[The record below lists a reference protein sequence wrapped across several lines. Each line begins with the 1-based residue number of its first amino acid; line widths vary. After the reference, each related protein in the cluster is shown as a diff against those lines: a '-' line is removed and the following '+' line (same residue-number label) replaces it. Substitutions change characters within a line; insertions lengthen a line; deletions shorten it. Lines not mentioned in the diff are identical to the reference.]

1 MLRHTR
7 AHLLVPIMGPT
18 IYVLK
23 QVIVHN
29 WFLHV
34 NGEVSNRSPLL
45 ENTPNVQPKST
56 GMKVPV
62 HLHTGTFRVDGT
74 YG

>member
-1 MLRHTR
+1 
-7 AHLLVPIMGPT
+7 MGPT

-45 ENTPNVQPKST
+45 ENTPK
-56 GMKVPV
+56 V
-62 HLHTGTFRVDGT
+62 HLHTGTFGMDGT